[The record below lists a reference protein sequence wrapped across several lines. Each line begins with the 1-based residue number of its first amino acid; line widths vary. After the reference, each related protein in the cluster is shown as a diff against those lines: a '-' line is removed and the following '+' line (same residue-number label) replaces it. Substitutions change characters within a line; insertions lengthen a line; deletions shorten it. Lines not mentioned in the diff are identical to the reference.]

1 VHDLRVADG
10 PDARA
15 VAKRLWDG
23 VEEFAQ
29 FYGFASVLAVMGE
42 EEGLISPVLRA
53 RARLDDLDEGRAARG
68 CPRACSA
75 GPMTCRAFPRDWRA
89 RAAALGPGP
98 VIQTSGESGATE
110 ARARRICALAAEA
123 GMTCAATA

>member
-1 VHDLRVADG
+1 
-10 PDARA
+10 

-42 EEGLISPVLRA
+42 EEGLVSPSFAPGR
-53 RARLDDLDEGRAARG
+53 RWMTMDEGPGGARLSARVLMGPVDL
-68 CPRACSA
+68 PR
-75 GPMTCRAFPRDWRA
+75 FPRDWRA

-98 VIQTSGESGATE
+98 VIQTTGESGTTE
-110 ARARRICALAAEA
+110 ARAAGICARGPPRRAC
-123 GMTCAATA
+123 TCAATA